1 MKCFMKRLLFIVTLP
16 LVLFAGCT
24 SVKQMSLVQG
34 LADNQATA
42 DYPELVVQTGDELSI
57 YIHSLNTVA
66 TQPFNVGGNYLV
78 AQDGTID
85 MPILK
90 KVPVAGKTLEE
101 LKAQIVTLVSNK
113 VQNAYATASFVNATI
128 SIFGEVNTPHRL
140 GVSKPITIFEAIGAA
155 NGVTRNANIKQVE
168 VLRTENNEEKKIV
181 LDLTSPSLY
190 QSPAYYLQKSDVVF
204 VRPLH
209 PVIVK

>member
-1 MKCFMKRLLFIVTLP
+1 MKRLLPILTLP
-16 LVLFAGCT
+16 LILFAGCT

-34 LADNQATA
+34 LADSQQAIA
-42 DYPELVVQTGDELSI
+42 YPEFVIQTGDEISI
-57 YIHSLNTVA
+57 YIQSLNNVA
-66 TQPFNVGGNYLV
+66 TQPFNVSGSYLV

-90 KVPVAGKTLEE
+90 KVQVAGKTLEE
-101 LKAQIVTLVSNK
+101 LKSHITALVSEK
-113 VQNAYATASFVNATI
+113 VQNAYVTASFVNATI
-128 SIFGEVNTPHRL
+128 SIFGEVNMPHRL
-140 GVSKPITIFEAIGAA
+140 AVSKPITIFEAIGAA
-155 NGVTRNANIKQVE
+155 KGVTRNANIKQVE

-190 QSPAYYLQKSDVVF
+190 QSPAYYLLKSDVVF

>member
-1 MKCFMKRLLFIVTLP
+1 MKRLVLILILP
-16 LVLFAGCT
+16 MVLFAGCT

-34 LADNQATA
+34 LADSQPAIA
-42 DYPELVVQTGDELSI
+42 YPEFVIQTGDEISI
-57 YIHSLNTVA
+57 YIQSLNTVA
-66 TQPFNVGGNYLV
+66 TQPFNVSGSYLV

-90 KVPVAGKTLEE
+90 KVQVAGKTLEE
-101 LKAQIVTLVSNK
+101 LKSHITALVSEK
-113 VQNAYATASFVNATI
+113 VQNAYVIASFVNATI

-168 VLRTENNEEKKIV
+168 VLRTENNEETKIV
-181 LDLTSPSLY
+181 LDLTSPAIY

>member
-1 MKCFMKRLLFIVTLP
+1 MKRSLLILILP
-16 LVLFAGCT
+16 LVLFVGCT

-34 LADNQATA
+34 LADNQAIA

-190 QSPAYYLQKSDVVF
+190 QSPAYYLLKSDVVF

>member
-1 MKCFMKRLLFIVTLP
+1 MKRSLLILILP
-16 LVLFAGCT
+16 LVLFVGCT

-34 LADNQATA
+34 LADNQAIA

-57 YIHSLNTVA
+57 YIHSLNAVA

-90 KVPVAGKTLEE
+90 KVHVAGKTLNE
-101 LKAQIVTLVSNK
+101 LKADLLALISEN
-113 VQNAYATASFVNATI
+113 VQNAYVTASFVNAAV

-140 GVSKPITIFEAIGAA
+140 EVSKPITLFEAIGAA
-155 NGVTRNANIKQVE
+155 NGLTRNANIKQVE
-168 VLRTENNEEKKIV
+168 VLRTENNVEKKIV

-190 QSPAYYLQKSDVVF
+190 QSPAYYLLKSDVVF